1 MSRPL
6 SHSDQV
12 TANDQLA
19 QHLELLYADP
29 ELGNASRQWHTTL
42 LFYAAV
48 HWVEEQL
55 QQKKY
60 PPSLDH
66 QMRKRRLRQVWPG
79 KKTAI
84 RAYLQLEHFSR
95 QARYEGWIPTDQDLQ
110 DAKNYLQHV
119 RTAITA

>member
-1 MSRPL
+1 MKTPL
-6 SHSDQV
+6 PHADQV

-19 QHLELLYADP
+19 QHLEALHSDLI
-29 ELGNASRQWHTTL
+29 LGNASRQWHITL

-60 PPSLDH
+60 PPSFDH
-66 QMRKRRLRQVWPG
+66 QTRKKRLRQVWSSH
-79 KKTAI
+79 KTAI

-95 QARYEGWIPTDQDLQ
+95 QARYDGWIPTDQDLK
-110 DAKNYLQHV
+110 DAKNYLKQV
-119 RTAITA
+119 KTDIV